1 MLQSCCF
8 SLYRSINQFFLGELQ
23 YLLVLIL
30 TTTSLDVPELYW
42 DGVPPGI
49 PKYHRRRWAV
59 SLCVYKGAT
68 SQWGWSSL
76 LTLVWPLL
84 YANWPVCHSSTC
96 MIYYINNISTHLIS
110 KAFHADPL
118 KWHTEITGV
127 CFSNMSRNLWIKFKS
142 INLEH
147 KHCT

>member
-23 YLLVLIL
+23 YLSVLI
-30 TTTSLDVPELYW
+30 TTTPFAVPELYW
-42 DGVPPGI
+42 GGVPPGI

-96 MIYYINNISTHLIS
+96 MIYYINNISTHL
-110 KAFHADPL
+110 
-118 KWHTEITGV
+118 
-127 CFSNMSRNLWIKFKS
+127 NLQS
-142 INLEH
+142 IPCWSTKVTHGNYWCMLQ
-147 KHCT
+147 